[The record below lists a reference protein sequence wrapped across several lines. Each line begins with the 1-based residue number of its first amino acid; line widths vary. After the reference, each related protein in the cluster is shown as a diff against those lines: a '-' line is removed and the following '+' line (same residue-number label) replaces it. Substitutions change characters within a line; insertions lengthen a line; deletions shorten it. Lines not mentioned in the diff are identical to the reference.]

1 MNTDCPRTLVTGA
14 SGYVGGQIVRHLLAR
29 GESVRAFGRRP
40 LELPLDPD
48 ARQRLEWFGGDIRD
62 LDAVLTAA
70 RGVELIINC
79 VGVFRSAGHRDQHY
93 FDVHVGGARTLAA
106 AMGETGVKR
115 LVYLSTVG
123 VHGNVLEIPCRETTP
138 FNPGD
143 PYQRSKVASEAVMEE
158 ARREGLDIVIVR
170 PAPIYGVGDLR
181 HLKIV
186 RAVQR
191 GVFRMFG
198 KGTALWHPIYISD
211 LVDGIVQAAESP
223 AAAGQTYI
231 LAGPEMV
238 TLNEWVEQIARCV
251 GRKPPSWRLPY
262 WPLLAASWLAEKV
275 CVPLHIDPPLHVRR
289 ARFFVNER
297 AFTSDKAAADFGF
310 APAVTIAAGLEML
323 CRYYRERGFIP

>member
-1 MNTDCPRTLVTGA
+1 MNVECPRTLVTGA
-14 SGYVGGQIVRHLLAR
+14 SGYVGGQMVRRLLDDGYR
-29 GESVRAFGRRP
+29 VRAFGRRP
-40 LELPLDPD
+40 LDLDLDDD
-48 ARQRLEWFGGDIRD
+48 ARHRLDWCGGDIRD
-62 LDAVLTAA
+62 ADAVRAA
-70 RGVELIINC
+70 ADGVDLIINC

-93 FDVHVGGARTLAA
+93 FDVHVDGAKTLVAAMREGGA
-106 AMGETGVKR
+106 KR

-143 PYQRSKVASEAVMEE
+143 PYQRSKVASEGVMEE
-158 ARREGLDIVIVR
+158 ARRDGLDIVIIR

-211 LVDGIVQAAESP
+211 LIDGLVQAAESP

-238 TLNEWVEQIARCV
+238 TLNEWVAQIARCL
-251 GRKPPSWRLPY
+251 GREPPTWRLPY
-262 WPLLAASWLAEKV
+262 WPLYAGSWLAEKI
-275 CVPLHIDPPLHVRR
+275 CVPLRIDPPLHVRR
-289 ARFFVNER
+289 ARFFVNDR
-297 AFTSDKAAADFGF
+297 AFTSEKAVKELGF
-310 APAVTIAAGLEML
+310 APGVTIAAGLEML
-323 CRYYRERGFIP
+323 CRYYRDLGLIA